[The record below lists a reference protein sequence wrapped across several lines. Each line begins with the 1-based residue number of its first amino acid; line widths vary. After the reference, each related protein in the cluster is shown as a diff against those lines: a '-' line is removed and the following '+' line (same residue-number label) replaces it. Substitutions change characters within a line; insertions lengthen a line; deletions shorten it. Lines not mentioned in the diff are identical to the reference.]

1 MKKRIVIIGIIVV
14 TAIIGIALFLISGRA
29 RTDVFLKDFELSKDG
44 RTMRLKVGVSS
55 SAGYIRKIKQTS
67 GSSNGYY
74 TFYSTYGINSKIGSK
89 ETFEIQLNKD
99 TDEIYFYTGN
109 KGYKLVLV
117 KNVVTNEWQKVYYS
131 DNGPLKL
138 NLFEKEEIIKVGIN
152 TGKQDNNYFEYDN
165 KNTIERIYNIFVDL
179 ETNIASTSFNPK
191 EFDEMYSILF
201 YNDENMLLYSDHN
214 FLKGTVSVYKKNN
227 KYYVEQ
233 AYNGIY
239 EITEEDFNTIKSYVD

>member
-1 MKKRIVIIGIIVV
+1 MKKKKILTICIVV
-14 TAIIGIALFLISGRA
+14 IAIILVGLFLAFGGK
-29 RTDVFLKDFELSKDG
+29 RTDVFLKDFELSQDG
-44 RTMRLKVGVSS
+44 KTMTLKVGVSS
-55 SAGYIRKIKQTS
+55 SAGYVRKMKRTS
-67 GSSNGYY
+67 GSTNGYY
-74 TFYSTYGINSKIGSK
+74 TFYSTYGINSKIGAK
-89 ETFEIQLNKD
+89 DTFEIELDED

-117 KNVVTNEWQKVYYS
+117 KNVAANEWQKVYYS

-191 EFDEMYSILF
+191 EYDEMYTIIF

-214 FLKGTVSVYKKNN
+214 FLKGTISVYKINN

>member
-1 MKKRIVIIGIIVV
+1 MKKRIVIIGIIIV
-14 TAIIGIALFLISGRA
+14 TAIIGIALFLISGGA

-44 RTMRLKVGVSS
+44 KTMILNVGVSS

-74 TFYSTYGINSKIGSK
+74 TFYSTYGINSKIGAK
-89 ETFEIQLNKD
+89 ETFEIELNGD

-117 KNVVTNEWQKVYYS
+117 KNDATNEWQKVYYS

-152 TGKQDNNYFEYDN
+152 TGKQDNNYFEYNN
-165 KNTIERIYNIFVDL
+165 KNTIERIYNIFADL

-191 EFDEMYSILF
+191 EYDEMYSILF

-214 FLKGTVSVYKKNN
+214 FLKGTVSVYKINN

-239 EITEEDFNTIKSYVD
+239 EINEEDFNTIKNYVD